1 MILQKIS
8 TTILLVTA
16 LNISLVACN
25 RSDAAKNAP
34 AGDGTPATTESPVPA
49 RDQQRL
55 ALRSKIKAVLTP
67 AQVQQFETK
76 INAGGKM
83 REALAGINLTDTQ
96 KSKIKE
102 IYQASRAER
111 QKSSGEGAQ

>member
-1 MILQKIS
+1 MIFQKIS

-25 RSDAAKNAP
+25 RSDAAKNASE
-34 AGDGTPATTESPVPA
+34 ANGTPAATESPA

-55 ALRSKIKAVLTP
+55 AMRSKITAILTP
-67 AQVQQFETK
+67 DQVQQFETK
-76 INAGGKM
+76 MQGGGKM
-83 REALAGINLTDTQ
+83 REALTSINLTDTQ

-102 IYQASRAER
+102 IYQANRAER
-111 QKSSGEGAQ
+111 QKSAGEGGQ

>member
-1 MILQKIS
+1 MIFQKIS

-16 LNISLVACN
+16 LNLVLVGCN

-34 AGDGTPATTESPVPA
+34 AGDGTPATTTSPASA

-55 ALRSKIKAVLTP
+55 AMRSKIKGVLTP
-67 AQVQQFETK
+67 AQVQQLETK
-76 INAGGKM
+76 MKAGGKM
-83 REALAGINLTDTQ
+83 REALASINLTDTQ

-102 IYQASRAER
+102 IYQAGRAER

>member
-1 MILQKIS
+1 MIFQKIS

-25 RSDAAKNAP
+25 RSDAAKNASE
-34 AGDGTPATTESPVPA
+34 ANRTPAATEAPA

-55 ALRSKIKAVLTP
+55 AMRSKIKAVLTP
-67 AQVQQFETK
+67 TQVQQLETK
-76 INAGGKM
+76 MQAGGKM
-83 REALAGINLTDTQ
+83 RSALAGINLTDTQ

-111 QKSSGEGAQ
+111 QKSSGETAQ

>member
-1 MILQKIS
+1 MIFQKIS

-25 RSDAAKNAP
+25 RANVPKNASE
-34 AGDGTPATTESPVPA
+34 ANGTTATTESPAPD

-55 ALRSKIKAVLTP
+55 AMRTKIKAVLTP
-67 AQVQQFETK
+67 DQVQQLETK
-76 INAGGKM
+76 MKAGGKM
-83 REALAGINLTDTQ
+83 RSALASINLTDTQ

-102 IYQASRAER
+102 IYQAGRAER
-111 QKSSGEGAQ
+111 QKASGETAQ

>member
-1 MILQKIS
+1 MLLQKIS
-8 TTILLVTA
+8 TTILLVTT

-34 AGDGTPATTESPVPA
+34 VGAGTPATTELPA
-49 RDQQRL
+49 RDSQRL
-55 ALRSKIKAVLTP
+55 AMRSKIKGVLTP
-67 AQVQQFETK
+67 TQVQQFETK
-76 INAGGKM
+76 IQAGGKM
-83 REALAGINLTDTQ
+83 REALADINLTDTQ

>member
-16 LNISLVACN
+16 LNVSLVACN
-25 RSDAAKNAP
+25 RSDAAKNASEVN
-34 AGDGTPATTESPVPA
+34 GTPATTESPA

-55 ALRSKIKAVLTP
+55 AMRSKIKAVLTP
-67 AQVQQFETK
+67 AQVQQFDTNIK
-76 INAGGKM
+76 AGGKT
-83 REALAGINLTDTQ
+83 REALADINLTDTQ

-111 QKSSGEGAQ
+111 QKSSGEGGQ